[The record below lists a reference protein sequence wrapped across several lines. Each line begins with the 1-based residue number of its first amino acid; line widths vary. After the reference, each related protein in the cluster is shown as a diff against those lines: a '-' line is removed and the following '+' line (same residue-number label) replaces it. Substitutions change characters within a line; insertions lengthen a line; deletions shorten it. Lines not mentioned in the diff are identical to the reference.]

1 MGRLLCALCLGA
13 ALCLTPAATQVDS
26 PLRQALSTGELI
38 RIHVVADSDGERDQE
53 IKYAVRDAVI
63 ARFGEALS
71 CASFEEACGAI
82 EQNLD
87 AIEQEAARA
96 AEAAGFTGAVEATF
110 GRFAFPT
117 RVYGG
122 ETVPAGEY
130 TALRIVLGDG
140 EGRNWWCVLYPAFCL
155 IESGKDAA
163 ATVAQPVATPGEAVR
178 WTSVIGRLFCRE
190 GDAP

>member
-13 ALCLTPAATQVDS
+13 ALCLTPAPTQVDS
-26 PLRQALSTGELI
+26 PLGQALSTGELI
-38 RIHVVADSDGERDQE
+38 RIHVVANSDGERDQE

-71 CASFEEACGAI
+71 CASFEEACAAI
-82 EQNLD
+82 EQNLA

-96 AEAAGFTGAVEATF
+96 AQAAGFTGAVEATF
-110 GRFAFPT
+110 GRFGFPT

-130 TALRIVLGDG
+130 TALRIVLGEG
-140 EGRNWWCVLYPAFCL
+140 AGRNWWCVLYPAFCL
-155 IESGKDAA
+155 IESGSDSAA
-163 ATVAQPVATPGEAVR
+163 AAAQPVATPGEAVQ
-178 WTSVIGRLFCRE
+178 WTSVIGRLFYRE